1 MGFDQNGVM
10 TSWARMFK
18 ALVCAALIGVALV
31 ATGGVTATRDVV
43 ERPLPSLPVAA
54 VKIDPI
60 ALRINAALASMTL
73 EQKLAALMLVHCPS
87 TDPGA
92 VAGCFAASGAS
103 GIILMGD
110 NIAPDPAAVAALTS
124 ALAKPAGFAPIVA
137 IDEEGGDVTRLPW
150 DSLPGGAALA
160 DAPVA
165 ETTSAFAARAALLA
179 QIGANVNF
187 GVVADVTDDPSS
199 FLYGRVL
206 GHTVDTSAE
215 RVAAAVT
222 AERPSAA
229 STLKHFPG
237 HGAASGNSHEVIP
250 VDGSSLDDWRAGAA
264 RPFAAGI
271 QADAPLVMMSH
282 VSYPNVDS
290 TPASLST
297 TWHQLLR
304 SELGFNGVIVTD
316 DLLMLRANGLPEF
329 ADPTTNALR
338 ALQAGNDLL
347 LWVLPADPASVGVD
361 LPTMCAQ
368 LAQAVRAGQLSEA
381 GVDASLT
388 RVFRLRAALAQ

>member
-1 MGFDQNGVM
+1 MWFDQNGVM
-10 TSWARMFK
+10 TGWARMFK
-18 ALVCAALIGVALV
+18 ALGCAVVIGVALV
-31 ATGGVTATRDVV
+31 ATGGVTATRVVV
-43 ERPLPSLPVAA
+43 ERPRPLLPVAA
-54 VKIDPI
+54 QKLDPV
-60 ALRINAALASMTL
+60 ALQINAALASMPL
-73 EQKLAALMLVHCPS
+73 EQKIAALMLVHCPS
-87 TDPGA
+87 PDSTA
-92 VAGCFAASGAS
+92 VADCFAASGAS

-124 ALAKPAGFAPIVA
+124 ALTQPAGFAPIVA

-150 DSLPGGAALA
+150 DTLPGGAALA
-160 DAPVA
+160 DTPVA
-165 ETTSAFAARAALLA
+165 ETTSAFAARASLLS

-187 GVVADVTDDPSS
+187 GIVADVTDDPHS
-199 FLYGRVL
+199 FLYSRVL

-222 AERPSAA
+222 AERPSVV

-250 VDGSSLDDWRAGAA
+250 VDSSSLDDWRAGVA

-271 QADAPLVMMSH
+271 QAGAPLVMMSH
-282 VSYPNVDS
+282 VSFPNIDAA
-290 TPASLST
+290 PASLSP
-297 TWHQLLR
+297 TWHSILR
-304 SELGFNGVIVTD
+304 SELGFDGVIVTD

-368 LAQAVRAGQLSEA
+368 LAQAVRTGQLSEA
-381 GVDASLT
+381 SVDASLT
-388 RVFRLRAALAQ
+388 RVFRLRAGLER